1 VNTTLKSNNVKTQ
14 YKLFHVPVKIDNILT
29 YALIDT
35 GASVSAI
42 SEYFFNR
49 LRKDAKQNKINN
61 NDNLRSICGDSMD
74 ILGVYNL
81 NISLDNN
88 AEVVEQKFFVVP
100 QLAETCILGIDFITE
115 NALVLDGESRRVTYK
130 MKGKTSSLIADTGN

>member
-1 VNTTLKSNNVKTQ
+1 MNTTLKSNNVKTQ

>member
-1 VNTTLKSNNVKTQ
+1 MEVS
-14 YKLFHVPVKIDNILT
+14 VPVKIDNIFT

-35 GASVSAI
+35 GASVSAV

-49 LRKDAKQNKINN
+49 LRKDVKQNKIIN

-81 NISLDNN
+81 NISLDDNI
-88 AEVVEQKFFVVP
+88 EMVEQKFFVVP
-100 QLAETCILGIDFITE
+100 QLSETCILGIDFITE
-115 NALVLDGESRRVTYK
+115 NALVLDGETRRVTYK
-130 MKGKTSSLIADTGN
+130 MKGKTFSLIAETGNSSYA